1 MTNIQS
7 MYYDVGAYDM
17 KYDEFNEMC
26 QKAWSE
32 RFNYLCI
39 DMGKNKKE
47 GKHRIFNISNC

>member
-1 MTNIQS
+1 MTDIQS